1 MSDAEKF
8 IEGTA
13 ESFERMMIPRV
24 EITGVESET
33 DVNKIDGLVFELYK
47 EALSVL
53 NLAAHLLDETANAK
67 GGWPRNQ
74 AICAGLIVRIAKFM
88 LVVTQLSAKGDRADV
103 VFALNRSIL
112 ETTVNLE
119 FLLNKNEVGVFDQ
132 FVKFSLGPERELY
145 DIIQSNIVKRGGE
158 VLPIEKSMLAS
169 IDRVCKASDV
179 KIEEAKQKYGDW
191 GGGVKERLK
200 YLGIEEQYIA
210 VQRLPSH
217 AVHGSWVDLCMRH
230 LTYNSTNNVFGPDN
244 SFANVDARLL
254 GPIAIFVLQ
263 PTKIYLERYF
273 SGVPDVKLVLDRIG
287 DLRARI
293 GQADSV
299 HEKLFASQR

>member
-1 MSDAEKF
+1 
-8 IEGTA
+8 
-13 ESFERMMIPRV
+13 V
-24 EITGVESET
+24 
-33 DVNKIDGLVFELYK
+33 
-47 EALSVL
+47 LSVL

-112 ETTVNLE
+112 QTTVNLA
-119 FLLNKNEVGVFDQ
+119 FLLTKNEDGASYQ
-132 FVKFSLGPERELY
+132 SVKISLGPEKELY
-145 DIIQSNIVKRGGE
+145 DIIQSNIAKRGGE

-217 AVHGSWVDLCMRH
+217 AVHGSWVDLCMQH

-273 SGVPDVKLVLDRIG
+273 SGIPDVKLVLDRIG

-293 GQADSV
+293 GLADSV
-299 HEKLFASQR
+299 HEKLLASER